1 MTEFESALYHTLA
14 VLPEGKLTTYG
25 QLAKRCGYP
34 NYARHVGKT
43 LSKLPKGSDL
53 PWFRVVNSQGKI
65 SLQGDA
71 FLRQKTC
78 LNKENIE
85 INENG
90 KVVNFRHYLWD

>member
-14 VLPEGKLTTYG
+14 VLPAGKLSTYG

-43 LSKLPKGSDL
+43 LSKLPKNSDL

-65 SLQGDA
+65 SLTGDA
-71 FLRQKTC
+71 FLRQKSR
-78 LNKENIE
+78 LKDEGIN

-90 KVVNFRHYLWD
+90 KVINFRHFLWE